1 MDKLLDLTG
10 KLRSS
15 KDPTVS
21 LRIRAVYRCYELW
34 HCYEYR
40 EDYLLST
47 HMSRVEKTKEIVLS
61 G

>member
-21 LRIRAVYRCYELW
+21 LSFLDSFGAVHYDDTETLRRLY
-34 HCYEYR
+34 
-40 EDYLLST
+40 
-47 HMSRVEKTKEIVLS
+47 MIP
-61 G
+61 

>member
-21 LRIRAVYRCYELW
+21 IMRFLHSFSAVHCDDTEALRRQSAMTIIDKLKC
-34 HCYEYR
+34 
-40 EDYLLST
+40 
-47 HMSRVEKTKEIVLS
+47 
-61 G
+61 

>member
-21 LRIRAVYRCYELW
+21 FTEALGRSYIYIIDKLK
-34 HCYEYR
+34 H
-40 EDYLLST
+40 
-47 HMSRVEKTKEIVLS
+47 
-61 G
+61 